1 MHPLTHPLPVTAHVS
16 LLDKNSLTPAR
27 ASVNGTTRTSDQDF
41 ESVYAHCQSENAS
54 NSGLESKKPTQ
65 SRFFYI
71 RIRTRL
77 NMTMTQ

>member
-16 LLDKNSLTPAR
+16 VLDKNSLTPAR

-54 NSGLESKKPTQ
+54 ELTG
-65 SRFFYI
+65 
-71 RIRTRL
+71 
-77 NMTMTQ
+77 

>member
-41 ESVYAHCQSENAS
+41 ESVYVHCQSEKPLPRAQVHTLS
-54 NSGLESKKPTQ
+54 FGACLEP
-65 SRFFYI
+65 RYI
-71 RIRTRL
+71 FAAETL
-77 NMTMTQ
+77 V